1 MNDEDY
7 CGSSDSTELPD
18 SFKFPSLPQTT
29 PIGPTQARFRS
40 NKKGKVRR
48 HEKRKFKKGVET
60 EAKQEMMTAVSE
72 AQLEDPSNVME
83 NLILRS
89 NKYRRLKLT
98 LFNAPHDWMIVSA
111 REDSD
116 GTIYREG
123 EYKQRPSNAD
133 VVGYKSDSAA
143 GKPSTCHRFPIMASS

>member
-1 MNDEDY
+1 MRFTHTDN
-7 CGSSDSTELPD
+7 
-18 SFKFPSLPQTT
+18 

-40 NKKGKVRR
+40 NKKGKARR
-48 HEKRKFKKGVET
+48 HEKQKFKKRVET
-60 EAKQEMMTAVSE
+60 KEKQEMMTAVSE
-72 AQLEDPSNVME
+72 AQLEDSSNIME

-98 LFNAPHDWMIVSA
+98 LFDAPHDWMIVSA

-123 EYKQRPSNAD
+123 EYKQTLPTPMSPA
-133 VVGYKSDSAA
+133 VKAA
-143 GKPSTCHRFPIMASS
+143 ARLANHLLVIVSPLWRGWKGG